1 MHEGGV
7 ISMDSRVR
15 RIGPAVRLG
24 RLGWALA
31 AVAWLA
37 GTALQMGQP
46 QVLPSPAAWAGLL
59 GAALALGAGLWW
71 GGAGRELPMASGSA
85 GDVAASCASG
95 APGAAWLRVLSM
107 VLMVPMLP
115 MALILAG
122 SFGLGW
128 THADLRAA
136 ARLQQALAP
145 ELEGQDLVLTGTV
158 AELPRVSAIGVRFV
172 FEVER
177 AQRVAPPGRPERR
190 VAGSER
196 SESLPG
202 LETKSPAAASDASAP
217 VLQPVV
223 VPGRVSLGWYQGWD
237 ADTAL
242 SRPAAPIMAG
252 DRWRLPV
259 RLKRPHG
266 AVNPHGFD
274 LERWLFEQD
283 LRATGHVRPGAQ
295 RLDAGAA
302 HPLERL
308 RQHWRD
314 AILLRVADP
323 AAAGVL
329 AALAV
334 GDQAAID
341 SEGWELFRIT
351 GVAHLMSISG
361 LHVTMWAWLAA
372 AAVGW
377 AWRRSP
383 SLMLKVPAQ
392 TAALVGG
399 LVLAAAYA
407 AVAGWGVP
415 AQRTVLMLA
424 VVVWLRLSGRH
435 WPGPLV
441 LLASA
446 VVVTLADPWAVGQP
460 GFWLSFF
467 AVGLL
472 MVSDPG
478 SPPGARPVARRWAAG
493 EAAAARF
500 GEPQAA
506 GGPAS
511 APAGGAGPA
520 PAGIA
525 GSVSAGIAGMASAG
539 TADSAST
546 GGAHHYEGGASLAQ
560 RVADQA
566 RAAWRWAWQ
575 EQLSPLLRTQLTAT
589 AGLTP
594 LTLVFF
600 QQVSVVG
607 FIANLVA
614 IPLVTLLV
622 TPLALAGLL
631 LPPLWTVAA
640 WAVQG
645 LTALLEGLAG
655 WPLAV
660 WNAAAAPPWA
670 VACGLLGGALL
681 VMPLPW
687 RLRCLGIPLMLP
699 LLAPYVE
706 RPPQGRFETVVVD
719 VGQGTAVLVRTAG
732 HLLVYDAG
740 PQYTPEADAG
750 QRVLLPLLRARGERA
765 VDLLVLSH
773 RDLDHVGGAASLMK
787 SLPVRQMSSSLEAF
801 HPLRALLPAHQRCDA
816 GQRWAWDGVQFEML
830 HPLPA
835 DHPPPQ
841 TLPARPNALSCV
853 LRVTDAAGRSL
864 LLTGDIEAAQE
875 AALVARAAREPAA
888 TPGAT
893 LQSEVLLVPHHGSR
907 TSSTPAFLDAVAPQ
921 VALVQAAYRSRFGHP
936 APDVVARY
944 EERRI
949 EVVRTD
955 RCGAWS
961 WRSDQAQGRCERQER
976 PRYWRTVP

>member
-1 MHEGGV
+1 LLFG
-7 ISMDSRVR
+7 
-15 RIGPAVRLG
+15 L
-24 RLGWALA
+24 
-31 AVAWLA
+31 
-37 GTALQMGQP
+37 T
-46 QVLPSPAAWAGLL
+46 LL
-59 GAALALGAGLWW
+59 G
-71 GGAGRELPMASGSA
+71 
-85 GDVAASCASG
+85 V
-95 APGAAWLRVLSM
+95 
-107 VLMVPMLP
+107 
-115 MALILAG
+115 
-122 SFGLGW
+122 FGLGW
-128 THADLRAA
+128 CHADLRAQ
-136 ARLQQALAP
+136 ARLQQTLAP

-158 AELPRVSAIGVRFV
+158 AEMPRVGAVGVRFV
-172 FEVER
+172 FEVEAAEWLDKR
-177 AQRVAPPGRPERR
+177 PGAANAARPVNVPP
-190 VAGSER
+190 
-196 SESLPG
+196 
-202 LETKSPAAASDASAP
+202 
-217 VLQPVV
+217 
-223 VPGRVSLGWYQGWD
+223 RVSLGWFQGWD
-237 ADTAL
+237 IDTAL
-242 SRPAAPIMAG
+242 SRPSVPVVAG

-266 AVNPHGFD
+266 AVNPQGFD

-295 RLDAGAA
+295 RLAVAAA

-314 AILLRVADP
+314 AILLHVADP

-334 GDQAAID
+334 GDQASID
-341 SEGWELFRIT
+341 SEGWELFRTT

-383 SLMLKVPAQ
+383 RLMLWWPAQ

-399 LVLAAAYA
+399 LLLAAAYA

-424 VVVWLRLSGRH
+424 VVVVLRLSGRH

-446 VVVTLADPWAVGQP
+446 VAVTLLDPWAVGQP

-467 AVGLL
+467 AVGVL
-472 MVSDPG
+472 MVSDPVG
-478 SPPGARPVARRWAAG
+478 RPAPRGLASG
-493 EAAAARF
+493 EAAAAAF
-500 GEPQAA
+500 GAPGPGSVAVSGSGSGSESVSGPGPGPGPTWRLAPQAA
-506 GGPAS
+506 WRAH
-511 APAGGAGPA
+511 
-520 PAGIA
+520 IA
-525 GSVSAGIAGMASAG
+525 
-539 TADSAST
+539 
-546 GGAHHYEGGASLAQ
+546 
-560 RVADQA
+560 
-566 RAAWRWAWQ
+566 
-575 EQLSPLLRTQLTAT
+575 PLLRTQAIAT

-607 FIANLVA
+607 FLANLVA

-622 TPLALAGLL
+622 TPLALAGLA

-640 WAVQG
+640 WGVKG
-645 LTALLEGLAG
+645 LTALLQHLAA

-670 VACGLLGGALL
+670 MAAGLLGGALL

-687 RLRCLGIPLMLP
+687 RLRLLGLPLMLP
-699 LLAPYVE
+699 LLLPPAD
-706 RPPQGRFETVVVD
+706 RPPPGRFETVVVD

-732 HLLVYDAG
+732 HLLLYDAG

-787 SLPVRQMSSSLEAF
+787 ALPVRQLSSSLEAF
-801 HPLRALLPAHQRCDA
+801 HPLRALLPSHQRCDA
-816 GQRWAWDGVQFEML
+816 GQRWEWDGVRFEML
-830 HPLPA
+830 HPSS
-835 DHPPPQ
+835 DEHPPPGL
-841 TLPARPNALSCV
+841 LPARPNALSCV
-853 LRVTDAAGRSL
+853 LQVTDTAGRSL

-875 AALVARAAREPAA
+875 AALVARSGNK
-888 TPGAT
+888 PGAGRDAVPDT
-893 LQSEVLLVPHHGSR
+893 APARAGAVPPLASEVLLVPHHGSR
-907 TSSTPAFLDAVAPQ
+907 TSSSPDFLEAVAPR

-944 EERRI
+944 EAKGI
-949 EVVRTD
+949 EVLRTD

-961 WRSDQAQGRCERQER
+961 WRSNQAQGRCERQAR
-976 PRYWRTVP
+976 PRYWMTVP

>member
-1 MHEGGV
+1 MP
-7 ISMDSRVR
+7 MDSRNGL
-15 RIGPAVRLG
+15 IGPVGPDARLG

-31 AVAWLA
+31 ALAWLA
-37 GTALQMGQP
+37 GTALQMGQA
-46 QVLPSPAAWAGLL
+46 QVMSPTLAWAGLWS
-59 GAALALGAGLWW
+59 AALAWGAGWW
-71 GGAGRELPMASGSA
+71 WSRAGTTATWSALLPLGL
-85 GDVAASCASG
+85 V
-95 APGAAWLRVLSM
+95 
-107 VLMVPMLP
+107 
-115 MALILAG
+115 LAG

-128 THADLRAA
+128 AHADLRAA
-136 ARLQQALAP
+136 ARLQQMLAP

-177 AQRVAPPGRPERR
+177 AERLPRPERP
-190 VAGSER
+190 AR
-196 SESLPG
+196 SSGTASPV
-202 LETKSPAAASDASAP
+202 SPASPAGPEPQSAVAASGADAPSS
-217 VLQPVV
+217 QPVV
-223 VPGRVSLGWYQGWD
+223 VPERVSLGWYQGWD
-237 ADTAL
+237 AELAL
-242 SRPAAPIMAG
+242 SRPAAPIVAG

-283 LRATGHVRPGAQ
+283 FRATGHVRPGAQ
-295 RLDAGAA
+295 RLETAVA

-341 SEGWELFRIT
+341 GEGWELFRTT

-372 AAVGW
+372 GAVGW

-383 SLMLKVPAQ
+383 RLMLKVPAQ

-424 VVVWLRLSGRH
+424 VVVVLRLWGRR

-472 MVSDPG
+472 MVSDPV
-478 SPPGARPVARRWAAG
+478 SRPPAQGLASLETGAAAFGTPRSLDGRRLAPAG
-493 EAAAARF
+493 EAD
-500 GEPQAA
+500 PSAA
-506 GGPAS
+506 GS
-511 APAGGAGPA
+511 GAVG
-520 PAGIA
+520 
-525 GSVSAGIAGMASAG
+525 
-539 TADSAST
+539 DSARL
-546 GGAHHYEGGASLAQ
+546 GRGAL
-560 RVADQA
+560 V
-566 RAAWRWAWQ
+566 WAWQ
-575 EQLSPLLRTQLTAT
+575 GHLLPLLRTQVTAT

-607 FIANLVA
+607 FLANLVA

-631 LPPLWTVAA
+631 LPPLWTVTA
-640 WAVQG
+640 WGVQG
-645 LTALLEGLAG
+645 LMTLLEVLAG

-670 VACGLLGGALL
+670 VAAGLLGGAVL

-687 RLRCLGIPLMLP
+687 RLRWLGVPLMLP
-699 LLAPYVE
+699 LLAPHVD
-706 RPPQGRFETVVVD
+706 RPPPGRFETVVVD
-719 VGQGTAVLVRTAG
+719 VGQGTSVLVRTAG
-732 HLLVYDAG
+732 HLLLYDAG

-773 RDLDHVGGAASLMK
+773 RDLDHVGGAASLIK
-787 SLPVRQMSSSLEAF
+787 ALPVRQMSSSLEAF

-816 GQRWAWDGVQFEML
+816 GQRWAWDGVQFEIL

-875 AALVARAAREPAA
+875 AALVARLGNAPA
-888 TPGAT
+888 PG
-893 LQSEVLLVPHHGSR
+893 LKSDVLLVPHHGSR
-907 TSSTPAFLDAVAPQ
+907 TSSTPAFLDAVAPR

-961 WRSDQAQGRCERQER
+961 WRSDQLQGRCERAER
-976 PRYWRTVP
+976 PRYWMTVP

>member
-1 MHEGGV
+1 MHTAPAAGTQGRAGTAGLHGG
-7 ISMDSRVR
+7 I
-15 RIGPAVRLG
+15 
-24 RLGWALA
+24 ALA
-31 AVAWLA
+31 LLALAWLA
-37 GTALQMGQP
+37 GTALQMGR
-46 QVLPSPAAWAGLL
+46 AAVHPDATGWAGLAVAGLACGL
-59 GAALALGAGLWW
+59 GALGLRA
-71 GGAGRELPMASGSA
+71 EF
-85 GDVAASCASG
+85 GDG
-95 APGAAWLRVLSM
+95 QQAPRLR
-107 VLMVPMLP
+107 
-115 MALILAG
+115 LILAALQALCATLLL
-122 SFGLGW
+122 LGVFCMGW
-128 THADLRAA
+128 FHAELRAGQ
-136 ARLQQALAP
+136 RLQQALAP

-158 AELPRVSAIGVRFV
+158 AELPRVSALGVRFV
-172 FEVER
+172 FRVESAFMADQR
-177 AQRVAPPGRPERR
+177 QGSAQSGRPVDVPHRL
-190 VAGSER
+190 
-196 SESLPG
+196 SL
-202 LETKSPAAASDASAP
+202 A
-217 VLQPVV
+217 
-223 VPGRVSLGWYQGWD
+223 WFQGWD
-237 ADTAL
+237 IDTVL
-242 SRPAAPIMAG
+242 SRPAVPLAAG

-295 RLDAGAA
+295 RLEAAAA

-372 AAVGW
+372 AGVGW

-383 SLMLKVPAQ
+383 RLMLRLPAQ

-399 LVLAAAYA
+399 FVLAAAYA

-424 VVVWLRLSGRH
+424 VVAVLRLTGRH

-446 VVVTLADPWAVGQP
+446 VAVTLMDPWAVGQP
-460 GFWLSFF
+460 GFWLSFL
-467 AVGLL
+467 AVGML
-472 MVSDPG
+472 MLSDPV
-478 SPPGARPVARRWAAG
+478 SRPPRRGLAAG
-493 EAAAARF
+493 EASAAIF
-500 GEPQAA
+500 G
-506 GGPAS
+506 
-511 APAGGAGPA
+511 APSRGE
-520 PAGIA
+520 
-525 GSVSAGIAGMASAG
+525 VWK
-539 TADSAST
+539 SASRS
-546 GGAHHYEGGASLAQ
+546 AWSLHLA
-560 RVADQA
+560 
-566 RAAWRWAWQ
+566 
-575 EQLSPLLRTQLTAT
+575 PLLRTQAIAT

-607 FIANLVA
+607 FLANLVA
-614 IPLVTLLV
+614 IPLVTLLI
-622 TPLALAGLL
+622 TPLALAGLI
-631 LPPLWTVAA
+631 LPLLWTVAA
-640 WAVQG
+640 WGVQG
-645 LTALLEGLAG
+645 LTALLQAMAG

-660 WNAAAAPPWA
+660 WSAAAAPHWA
-670 VACGLLGGALL
+670 VAAGLLGGALL

-687 RLRCLGIPLMLP
+687 RLRGLGLPLMLP
-699 LLAPYVE
+699 LLAPHVD

-719 VGQGTAVLVRTAG
+719 VGQGTAVLVRTAQ

-750 QRVLLPLLRARGERA
+750 QRVLLPLLRARGEQA
-765 VDLLVLSH
+765 VDHLVLSH
-773 RDLDHVGGAASLMK
+773 RDLDHVGGAASLIK
-787 SLPVRQMSSSLEAF
+787 ALPVRQLSSSLEAF
-801 HPLRALLPAHQRCDA
+801 HPLRAMLPTHQRCDA
-816 GQRWAWDGVQFEML
+816 GQRWRWDGVDFEML
-830 HPLPA
+830 HPA
-835 DHPPPQ
+835 AAEHPPAG

-853 LRVTDAAGRSL
+853 LRVSDASGRSL

-875 AALVARAAREPAA
+875 AALVAREGPDLKSDA
-888 TPGAT
+888 
-893 LQSEVLLVPHHGSR
+893 LLVPHHGSR
-907 TSSTPAFLDAVAPQ
+907 TSSTEVFLQAVAPRW
-921 VALVQAAYRSRFGHP
+921 ALVQAAYRSRFGHP

-944 EERRI
+944 EENGI
-949 EVVRTD
+949 KLLRTD

-961 WRSDQAQGRCERQER
+961 WRSDQPEGRCERQVR
-976 PRYWRTVP
+976 PRYWHTVP

>member
-1 MHEGGV
+1 MHTAPSTGTSGSTV
-7 ISMDSRVR
+7 
-15 RIGPAVRLG
+15 PAGLRDTWG
-24 RLGWALA
+24 LA
-31 AVAWLA
+31 ACIWLALAWLA
-37 GTALQMGQP
+37 GTALQMQQATLPTAP
-46 QVLPSPAAWAGLL
+46 QAWARLA
-59 GAALALGAGLWW
+59 GAALATAVGAWGLG
-71 GGAGRELPMASGSA
+71 GGAGFRGMARSGGSRLLPAFLSGLTLL
-85 GDVAASCASG
+85 GV
-95 APGAAWLRVLSM
+95 
-107 VLMVPMLP
+107 
-115 MALILAG
+115 
-122 SFGLGW
+122 FGLGW
-128 THADLRAA
+128 CHADLRAQ
-136 ARLQQALAP
+136 ARLQQVLAP

-158 AELPRVSAIGVRFV
+158 AEMPRVGAVGVRFV
-172 FEVER
+172 FEVESAEWLDK
-177 AQRVAPPGRPERR
+177 AQALGAADKPDR
-190 VAGSER
+190 
-196 SESLPG
+196 
-202 LETKSPAAASDASAP
+202 LETDLGLASAARAARP
-217 VLQPVV
+217 VK
-223 VPGRVSLGWYQGWD
+223 VPPRVSLGWFQGWD
-237 ADTAL
+237 VDTAL
-242 SRPAAPIMAG
+242 SRPSVPVVAG

-295 RLDAGAA
+295 RLAAAAA

-314 AILLRVADP
+314 AILLHVADP

-334 GDQAAID
+334 GDQASID
-341 SEGWELFRIT
+341 GEGWELFRTT

-383 SLMLKVPAQ
+383 RLMLWWPAQ
-392 TAALVGG
+392 TAALAGG

-424 VVVWLRLSGRH
+424 VVVLLRLSGRH

-441 LLASA
+441 LLAAA
-446 VVVTLADPWAVGQP
+446 VAVTLMDPWAVGQP

-467 AVGLL
+467 AVGML
-472 MVSDPG
+472 MVSDPV
-478 SPPGARPVARRWAAG
+478 SRPPPRGLAAG
-493 EAAAARF
+493 EAGAATF
-500 GEPQAA
+500 G
-506 GGPAS
+506 
-511 APAGGAGPA
+511 APAPMQSW
-520 PAGIA
+520 
-525 GSVSAGIAGMASAG
+525 GS
-539 TADSAST
+539 T
-546 GGAHHYEGGASLAQ
+546 
-560 RVADQA
+560 A
-566 RAAWRWAWQ
+566 RAAWSTHLA
-575 EQLSPLLRTQLTAT
+575 PLLRTQAIAT

-607 FIANLVA
+607 FLANLVA

-622 TPLALAGLL
+622 TPLALAGLIL
-631 LPPLWTVAA
+631 SPLWTVAA
-640 WAVQG
+640 WGVQG
-645 LTALLEGLAG
+645 LTTLLQHLAA

-670 VACGLLGGALL
+670 VAAGLLGGALL

-687 RLRCLGIPLMLP
+687 RLRLLGLPLMLP
-699 LLAPYVE
+699 LLAPQVD
-706 RPPQGRFETVVVD
+706 RPPPGRFETVVVD

-732 HLLVYDAG
+732 HLLLYDAG

-787 SLPVRQMSSSLEAF
+787 ALPVRQLSSSLEAF

-816 GQRWAWDGVQFEML
+816 GQRWEWDGVRFEML
-830 HPLPA
+830 HPSA
-835 DHPPPQ
+835 DEHPPPGL
-841 TLPARPNALSCV
+841 LPARPNALSCV
-853 LRVTDAAGRSL
+853 LRVSDAAGRSL
-864 LLTGDIEAAQE
+864 LLTGDIEVAQE
-875 AALVARAAREPAA
+875 AALVARAGARSGAGSGAGWGEVSDPAPA
-888 TPGAT
+888 GAGSVSP
-893 LQSEVLLVPHHGSR
+893 LASEVLLVPHHGSR
-907 TSSTPAFLDAVAPQ
+907 TSSSPAFLEAVAPR
-921 VALVQAAYRSRFGHP
+921 VALVQAAYRSRYGHP

-944 EERRI
+944 EARGI
-949 EVVRTD
+949 EVLRTD

-961 WRSDQAQGRCERQER
+961 WRSDQDQGRCERQTR

>member
-1 MHEGGV
+1 MHTAPSAGTAGLASTAGLRVGGSV
-7 ISMDSRVR
+7 
-15 RIGPAVRLG
+15 A
-24 RLGWALA
+24 WTALLA
-31 AVAWLA
+31 LAWLA
-37 GTALQMGQP
+37 GTALQMQ
-46 QVLPSPAAWAGLL
+46 QATLPSGPQAWAGLA
-59 GAALALGAGLWW
+59 GAALASGVGAWALRAVGGMRHPPALLSRLRPAFLAGLTLL
-71 GGAGRELPMASGSA
+71 G
-85 GDVAASCASG
+85 V
-95 APGAAWLRVLSM
+95 
-107 VLMVPMLP
+107 
-115 MALILAG
+115 
-122 SFGLGW
+122 FGLGW
-128 THADLRAA
+128 FHADLRAQ

-158 AELPRVSAIGVRFV
+158 AELPRVSAVGVRFV
-172 FEVER
+172 FEVET
-177 AQRVAPPGRPERR
+177 AEWLDKRP
-190 VAGSER
+190 
-196 SESLPG
+196 
-202 LETKSPAAASDASAP
+202 ASANAARP
-217 VLQPVV
+217 VN
-223 VPGRVSLGWYQGWD
+223 VPQRVSLGWFQGWD
-237 ADTAL
+237 VDTVL
-242 SRPAAPIMAG
+242 SRPSTPLVAG

-295 RLDAGAA
+295 RLQPAAG

-341 SEGWELFRIT
+341 GEGWELFRTT

-372 AAVGW
+372 AGVGW

-383 SLMLKVPAQ
+383 RLMLWMPAQ

-424 VVVWLRLSGRH
+424 VVVVLRLAGRH

-446 VVVTLADPWAVGQP
+446 VAVTFMDPWAVGQP

-467 AVGLL
+467 AVAML
-472 MVSDPG
+472 MASDPA
-478 SPPGARPVARRWAAG
+478 SRPPPRGLSAG
-493 EAAAARF
+493 EASAATF
-500 GEPQAA
+500 GTP
-506 GGPAS
+506 
-511 APAGGAGPA
+511 
-520 PAGIA
+520 
-525 GSVSAGIAGMASAG
+525 
-539 TADSAST
+539 
-546 GGAHHYEGGASLAQ
+546 AQ
-560 RVADQA
+560 RQSWSSTV
-566 RAAWRWAWQ
+566 RAAWSAH
-575 EQLSPLLRTQLTAT
+575 LAPLLRTQAIAT

-600 QQVSVVG
+600 QQVSIVG
-607 FIANLVA
+607 FLANLVA
-614 IPLVTLLV
+614 IPLVTLLI
-622 TPLALAGLL
+622 TPLALAGLI

-640 WAVQG
+640 WGVQG
-645 LTALLEGLAG
+645 LTALLQGMAA
-655 WPLAV
+655 WPLAM

-670 VACGLLGGALL
+670 VAAGLLGGALL
-681 VMPLPW
+681 VLPLPW
-687 RLRCLGIPLMLP
+687 RLRVLGLPLVLP
-699 LLAPYVE
+699 LLLPQVD
-706 RPPQGRFETVVVD
+706 RPSPGRFETVVVD

-732 HLLVYDAG
+732 HLLLYDAG

-787 SLPVRQMSSSLEAF
+787 ALPVRQLSSSLETF
-801 HPLRALLPAHQRCDA
+801 HPLRAMLPDHQRCDA
-816 GQRWAWDGVQFEML
+816 GQRWDWDGVRFEML
-830 HPLPA
+830 HPLSA
-835 DHPPPQ
+835 EHPPPGH
-841 TLPARPNALSCV
+841 LPARPNVLSCV
-853 LRVTDAAGRSL
+853 LRVSDAAGRSL

-875 AALVARAAREPAA
+875 AALVARAAAGPDPA
-888 TPGAT
+888 
-893 LQSEVLLVPHHGSR
+893 LQSPVLKSEVLLVPHHGSR
-907 TSSTPAFLDAVAPQ
+907 TSSTPAFLEAVAPR

-944 EERRI
+944 EARGI
-949 EVVRTD
+949 EVLRTD

-961 WRSDQAQGRCERQER
+961 WRSDEAQGRCERAER
-976 PRYWRTVP
+976 PRYWMTRP

>member
-1 MHEGGV
+1 MHTAPSAGTAGRAGTAGLRVGG
-7 ISMDSRVR
+7 
-15 RIGPAVRLG
+15 
-24 RLGWALA
+24 ALA
-31 AVAWLA
+31 WMALLALAWLA
-37 GTALQMGQP
+37 GTAMQMQ
-46 QVLPSPAAWAGLL
+46 QATLPSGPQAWAGLA
-59 GAALALGAGLWW
+59 GAALAAGVGAWGLTVLGAL
-71 GGAGRELPMASGSA
+71 RRSPERLSRLLPAF
-85 GDVAASCASG
+85 
-95 APGAAWLRVLSM
+95 
-107 VLMVPMLP
+107 
-115 MALILAG
+115 LAG
-122 SFGLGW
+122 LTILGIFGLGW
-128 THADLRAA
+128 FHADLRAQ
-136 ARLQQALAP
+136 ARLQQVLAP

-158 AELPRVSAIGVRFV
+158 AELPRVSAVGVRFV
-172 FEVER
+172 FEVETAEWLDKPDSR
-177 AQRVAPPGRPERR
+177 PRQTTPTNTPARQGPG
-190 VAGSER
+190 G
-196 SESLPG
+196 
-202 LETKSPAAASDASAP
+202 P
-217 VLQPVV
+217 VK
-223 VPGRVSLGWYQGWD
+223 VPQRVSLGWFQGWD
-237 ADTAL
+237 VDTAL
-242 SRPAAPIMAG
+242 SRPSVPVVAG

-266 AVNPHGFD
+266 VVNPHGFD

-295 RLDAGAA
+295 RLAVAVA

-341 SEGWELFRIT
+341 GEGWELFRTT

-372 AAVGW
+372 AGVGW

-383 SLMLKVPAQ
+383 RLMLWWPAQ

-399 LVLAAAYA
+399 LLLAAAYA

-424 VVVWLRLSGRH
+424 VVVLLRLSGRH

-446 VVVTLADPWAVGQP
+446 VVVTLMDPWAVGQP

-467 AVGLL
+467 AVGML
-472 MVSDPG
+472 MVSDPV
-478 SPPGARPVARRWAAG
+478 SRLPPRGLAAG
-493 EAAAARF
+493 EAGAATF
-500 GEPQAA
+500 G
-506 GGPAS
+506 
-511 APAGGAGPA
+511 APAQMQSW
-520 PAGIA
+520 
-525 GSVSAGIAGMASAG
+525 GS
-539 TADSAST
+539 T
-546 GGAHHYEGGASLAQ
+546 
-560 RVADQA
+560 A
-566 RAAWRWAWQ
+566 RAAWSTHLA
-575 EQLSPLLRTQLTAT
+575 PLLRTQAIAT

-607 FIANLVA
+607 FLANLVA
-614 IPLVTLLV
+614 IPLVTLLI
-622 TPLALAGLL
+622 TPLALAGLI

-640 WAVQG
+640 WGVQG
-645 LTALLEGLAG
+645 LTALLHHLAA

-670 VACGLLGGALL
+670 VGAGLLGGALL

-687 RLRCLGIPLMLP
+687 RLRLLGLPLMLP
-699 LLAPYVE
+699 LLLPPVD
-706 RPPQGRFETVVVD
+706 RPPPGRFETVVVD

-732 HLLVYDAG
+732 HLLLYDAG

-750 QRVLLPLLRARGERA
+750 QRVLLPLLRARGELA

-773 RDLDHVGGAASLMK
+773 RDLDHVGGAASLIK
-787 SLPVRQMSSSLEAF
+787 ALPVRQLSSSLEAF
-801 HPLRALLPAHQRCDA
+801 HPLRSLLPAHQRCDA
-816 GQRWAWDGVQFEML
+816 GQRWDWDGVRFEML
-830 HPLPA
+830 HPLP
-835 DHPPPQ
+835 DEHPPPGL
-841 TLPARPNALSCV
+841 LPARPNALSCV
-853 LRVTDAAGRSL
+853 LKVSDAYGRSL

-875 AALVARAAREPAA
+875 AALVARAGPR
-888 TPGAT
+888 PGAGWGEVSDAAPAGVRT
-893 LQSEVLLVPHHGSR
+893 VSPLASEVLLVPHHGSR
-907 TSSTPAFLDAVAPQ
+907 TSSSPGFLEAVAPR

-944 EERRI
+944 EERGI
-949 EVVRTD
+949 EVLRTD

-961 WRSDQAQGRCERQER
+961 WRSDQDQGRCERQTR
-976 PRYWRTVP
+976 PRYWMTVP

>member
-1 MHEGGV
+1 MHTGEVAPRSGWSGRTGGV
-7 ISMDSRVR
+7 LM
-15 RIGPAVRLG
+15 
-24 RLGWALA
+24 AL
-31 AVAWLA
+31 AWLA
-37 GTALQMGQP
+37 GTALQMGQA
-46 QVLPSPAAWAGLL
+46 QALPAPTAWALL
-59 GAALALGAGLWW
+59 ACAALAAAAGLW
-71 GGAGRELPMASGSA
+71 ALHLLASPQLPRWAFQESSVPGF
-85 GDVAASCASG
+85 
-95 APGAAWLRVLSM
+95 GAATWTLTPCLT
-107 VLMVPMLP
+107 LL
-115 MALILAG
+115 LAG
-122 SFGLGW
+122 LFGLGW
-128 THADLRAA
+128 CHADLRAS
-136 ARLQQALAP
+136 ARLQQALEPA
-145 ELEGQDLVLTGTV
+145 LEGQDLVLTGTV
-158 AELPRVSAIGVRFV
+158 ASLPRVSALGVRFV

-177 AQRVAPPGRPERR
+177 AERAERAEWAAPDGRAVAVPP
-190 VAGSER
+190 
-196 SESLPG
+196 
-202 LETKSPAAASDASAP
+202 
-217 VLQPVV
+217 
-223 VPGRVSLGWYQGWD
+223 RVSLGWFQGWD
-237 ADTAL
+237 AESVL
-242 SRPAAPIMAG
+242 SRPAVPLVAG

-295 RLDAGAA
+295 RLQAAVA

-308 RQHWRD
+308 RQRWRD

-341 SEGWELFRIT
+341 GEGWELFRTT

-372 AAVGW
+372 GVVGW

-383 SLMLKVPAQ
+383 GLMLRLPAQ
-392 TAALVGG
+392 TAALLGG
-399 LVLAAAYA
+399 LVLATAYA

-424 VVVWLRLSGRH
+424 VVVGLRLAGRR
-435 WPGPLV
+435 WPGLLV
-441 LLASA
+441 LLAA
-446 VVVTLADPWAVGQP
+446 TVVVTLADPWAVGQP

-467 AVGLL
+467 AVGML
-472 MVSDPG
+472 MLSDPV
-478 SPPGARPVARRWAAG
+478 SRPAPQGLAAG
-493 EAAAARF
+493 EAGAAVF
-500 GEPQAA
+500 GAPAEPGGRGGAHAERDGPGMAA
-506 GGPAS
+506 GGGRS
-511 APAGGAGPA
+511 GL
-520 PAGIA
+520 
-525 GSVSAGIAGMASAG
+525 S
-539 TADSAST
+539 
-546 GGAHHYEGGASLAQ
+546 H
-560 RVADQA
+560 
-566 RAAWRWAWQ
+566 AWQ
-575 EQLSPLLRTQLTAT
+575 VHLAPLLRTQAIAT

-607 FIANLVA
+607 VLANLVA

-640 WAVQG
+640 WGVQG
-645 LTALLEGLAG
+645 LTAGLEVLAG

-660 WNAAAAPPWA
+660 WNAAVAPHWAAA
-670 VACGLLGGALL
+670 AGLLGGAVL

-687 RLRCLGIPLMLP
+687 RLRWLGLPLMLP
-699 LLAPYVE
+699 LLAPPVE

-719 VGQGTAVLVRTAG
+719 VGQGTAVLVRTAR
-732 HLLVYDAG
+732 HLLLYDAG

-773 RDLDHVGGAASLMK
+773 RDLDHVGGAASLIK
-787 SLPVRQMSSSLEAF
+787 ALPVRQIASSLEAF
-801 HPLRALLPAHQRCDA
+801 HPLRAMLPGHQRCDA

-830 HPLPA
+830 HPLQD

-841 TLPARPNALSCV
+841 TLPLRPNVLSCV

-875 AALVARAAREPAA
+875 AALVARAGS
-888 TPGAT
+888 TSGAS
-893 LQSEVLLVPHHGSR
+893 LKSEVLLVPHHGSR
-907 TSSTPAFLDAVAPQ
+907 TSSTPAFLDAVAPR
-921 VALVQAAYRSRFGHP
+921 VALVQAAYRSRYGHP

-944 EERRI
+944 DERRI

-961 WRSDQAQGRCERQER
+961 WRSDQAQARCERQER
-976 PRYWRTVP
+976 PRYWHTVP

>member
-1 MHEGGV
+1 MHTGGQASRFGRSGHLGGV
-7 ISMDSRVR
+7 
-15 RIGPAVRLG
+15 GL
-24 RLGWALA
+24 AL
-31 AVAWLA
+31 AWLA
-37 GTALQMGQP
+37 GTAWQLQQG
-46 QVLPSPAAWAGLL
+46 QVLPSTHAWALLL
-59 GAALALGAGLWW
+59 GASVVTLLGAWSRGL
-71 GGAGRELPMASGSA
+71 GRFTDPRRPADGLHLRE
-85 GDVAASCASG
+85 SG
-95 APGAAWLRVLSM
+95 AWASVL
-107 VLMVPMLP
+107 L
-115 MALILAG
+115 LAG
-122 SFGLGW
+122 LFCLGW
-128 THADLRAA
+128 ASTDLRAS
-136 ARLQQALAP
+136 ARLQQALEPA
-145 ELEGQDLVLTGTV
+145 LEGQDLVLTGTV
-158 AELPRVSAIGVRFV
+158 ASLPRTSAVGVRFV
-172 FEVER
+172 FEVESAHR
-177 AQRVAPPGRPERR
+177 ATPE
-190 VAGSER
+190 G
-196 SESLPG
+196 
-202 LETKSPAAASDASAP
+202 
-217 VLQPVV
+217 QPVN
-223 VPGRVSLGWYQGWD
+223 VPPHISLGWFQGWD
-237 ADTAL
+237 VDSAL
-242 SRPAAPIMAG
+242 SRPSVPMMAG

-295 RLDAGAA
+295 RLDVAVA

-341 SEGWELFRIT
+341 GEGWELFRTT

-383 SLMLKVPAQ
+383 RLMLWWPAQ
-392 TAALVGG
+392 SAALLGG
-399 LVLAAAYA
+399 LVLATGYA

-424 VVVWLRLSGRH
+424 VVVGLRLAGRH
-435 WPGPLV
+435 WPGPVV

-446 VVVTLADPWAVGQP
+446 VVVTLADPWALGQP

-472 MVSDPG
+472 MVSDPV
-478 SPPGARPVARRWAAG
+478 SQRPARGLAAG
-493 EAAAARF
+493 EASAAAF
-500 GEPQAA
+500 GATVPP
-506 GGPAS
+506 GGWAS
-511 APAGGAGPA
+511 A
-520 PAGIA
+520 
-525 GSVSAGIAGMASAG
+525 S
-539 TADSAST
+539 ADSAGPSAAAPS
-546 GGAHHYEGGASLAQ
+546 GAPAS
-560 RVADQA
+560 VAWA
-566 RAAWRWAWQ
+566 RAALMQAWHG
-575 EQLSPLLRTQLTAT
+575 QLAPLLRTQAIAT

-607 FIANLVA
+607 FLANLVA

-640 WAVQG
+640 WGVQG
-645 LTALLEGLAG
+645 LTAMLAELAG

-660 WNAAAAPPWA
+660 WNAAVAPPWA
-670 VACGLLGGALL
+670 VAAGLLGGAVL

-687 RLRCLGIPLMLP
+687 RLRLLGVPLMLP
-699 LLAPYVE
+699 LMVPQVE
-706 RPPQGRFETVVVD
+706 RPSQGRFETVVVD
-719 VGQGTAVLVRTAG
+719 VGQGTAVLVRTAD
-732 HLLVYDAG
+732 HLLLYDAG

-773 RDLDHVGGAASLMK
+773 RDLDHVGGAASLIK

-801 HPLRALLPAHQRCDA
+801 HPLRAMLPTHQRCVA
-816 GQRWAWDGVQFEML
+816 GQRWVWDGVQFEML
-830 HPLPA
+830 HPLQA
-835 DHPPPQ
+835 DHPPAQ
-841 TLPARPNALSCV
+841 TLPLRPNVLSCV
-853 LRVTDAAGRSL
+853 LRVIDAAGRSL

-875 AALVARAAREPAA
+875 AALVARQERG
-888 TPGAT
+888 PGPS
-893 LQSEVLLVPHHGSR
+893 LKSDVLLVPHHGSR
-907 TSSTPAFLDAVAPQ
+907 TSSTPAFLEAVAPR
-921 VALVQAAYRSRFGHP
+921 VALVQAAYRSRYGHP

-944 EERRI
+944 DERRI
-949 EVVRTD
+949 ELVRTD

-961 WRSDQAQGRCERQER
+961 WRSDQAQGRCERAER
-976 PRYWRTVP
+976 HRYWMTVP

>member
-1 MHEGGV
+1 MHTAPSAGTAGLASTAGLRVGGSV
-7 ISMDSRVR
+7 
-15 RIGPAVRLG
+15 A
-24 RLGWALA
+24 WTALLA
-31 AVAWLA
+31 LAWLA
-37 GTALQMGQP
+37 GTALQMQ
-46 QVLPSPAAWAGLL
+46 QATLPSGPQAWAGLA
-59 GAALALGAGLWW
+59 GAALASGVGAWALRAVGGMRHPPALLSRLRPAFLAGLTLL
-71 GGAGRELPMASGSA
+71 G
-85 GDVAASCASG
+85 
-95 APGAAWLRVLSM
+95 
-107 VLMVPMLP
+107 
-115 MALILAG
+115 I
-122 SFGLGW
+122 FGLGW
-128 THADLRAA
+128 FHADLRAQ

-158 AELPRVSAIGVRFV
+158 AELPRVSAVGVRFV
-172 FEVER
+172 FEVETAEWLDKR
-177 AQRVAPPGRPERR
+177 PGSANAARP
-190 VAGSER
+190 VN
-196 SESLPG
+196 
-202 LETKSPAAASDASAP
+202 
-217 VLQPVV
+217 
-223 VPGRVSLGWYQGWD
+223 VPQRVSLGWFQGWD
-237 ADTAL
+237 VDTVL
-242 SRPAAPIMAG
+242 SRPSTPLVAG

-266 AVNPHGFD
+266 ALNPHGFD

-295 RLDAGAA
+295 RLQPAAA

-341 SEGWELFRIT
+341 GEGWELFRTT

-372 AAVGW
+372 AGVGW

-383 SLMLKVPAQ
+383 RLMLWMPAQ

-424 VVVWLRLSGRH
+424 VVVVLRLAGRH

-446 VVVTLADPWAVGQP
+446 VAVTFMDPWAVSQP

-467 AVGLL
+467 AVAML
-472 MVSDPG
+472 MASDPA
-478 SPPGARPVARRWAAG
+478 SRPPPRGLAAG
-493 EAAAARF
+493 EASAATF
-500 GEPQAA
+500 GTP
-506 GGPAS
+506 
-511 APAGGAGPA
+511 
-520 PAGIA
+520 
-525 GSVSAGIAGMASAG
+525 
-539 TADSAST
+539 
-546 GGAHHYEGGASLAQ
+546 AQ
-560 RVADQA
+560 RQSWSSTV
-566 RAAWRWAWQ
+566 RAAWSAH
-575 EQLSPLLRTQLTAT
+575 LAPLLRTQAIAT

-600 QQVSVVG
+600 QQVSIVG
-607 FIANLVA
+607 FLANLVA
-614 IPLVTLLV
+614 IPLVTLLI
-622 TPLALAGLL
+622 TPLALAGLI

-640 WAVQG
+640 WGVQG
-645 LTALLEGLAG
+645 LTALLQGMAA
-655 WPLAV
+655 WPLAM

-670 VACGLLGGALL
+670 VAAGLLGGALL

-687 RLRCLGIPLMLP
+687 RLRVLGLPLVLP
-699 LLAPYVE
+699 LLLPQVD
-706 RPPQGRFETVVVD
+706 RPPPGRFETVVVD

-732 HLLVYDAG
+732 HLLLYDAG

-787 SLPVRQMSSSLEAF
+787 ALPVRQLSSSLETF
-801 HPLRALLPAHQRCDA
+801 HPLRAMLPDHQRCDA
-816 GQRWAWDGVQFEML
+816 GQRWDWDGVRFEML
-830 HPLPA
+830 HPLSA
-835 DHPPPQ
+835 EHPPPGL
-841 TLPARPNALSCV
+841 LPARPNALSCV
-853 LRVTDAAGRSL
+853 LRVSDAEGRSL

-875 AALVARAAREPAA
+875 AALVARAAAGPDPA
-888 TPGAT
+888 
-893 LQSEVLLVPHHGSR
+893 LQSPVLKSEVLLVPHHGSR
-907 TSSTPAFLDAVAPQ
+907 TSSTPAFLEAVAPR

-944 EERRI
+944 EARGI
-949 EVVRTD
+949 EVLRTD

-961 WRSDQAQGRCERQER
+961 WRSDEAQGRCERAER
-976 PRYWRTVP
+976 PRYWMTRP

>member
-1 MHEGGV
+1 MHAGGV
-7 ISMDSRVR
+7 MPMDSRNG
-15 RIGPAVRLG
+15 RIRPAVRLG

-31 AVAWLA
+31 GLAWLS
-37 GTALQMGQP
+37 GTALQMGQA
-46 QVLPSPAAWAGLL
+46 QVLPSTLAWAGLWS
-59 GAALALGAGLWW
+59 AALAVGAGWWW
-71 GGAGRELPMASGSA
+71 GRVGTVAPLSMGAAGDAASPPEAGPASATWSVLLPMG
-85 GDVAASCASG
+85 
-95 APGAAWLRVLSM
+95 LVL
-107 VLMVPMLP
+107 V
-115 MALILAG
+115 G

-128 THADLRAA
+128 AHADLRAA

-172 FEVER
+172 LEVEG
-177 AQRVAPPGRPERR
+177 AQRLSRPERP
-190 VAGSER
+190 SR
-196 SESLPG
+196 SVSPPAPAS
-202 LETKSPAAASDASAP
+202 KSSAAAFEADVP
-217 VLQPVV
+217 VCQPVV
-223 VPGRVSLGWYQGWD
+223 VPKRVSLGWYQGWD
-237 ADTAL
+237 ADLAL
-242 SRPAAPIMAG
+242 SRPAAPIVAG

-295 RLDAGAA
+295 RLEVAVA

-341 SEGWELFRIT
+341 GEGWELFRST

-372 AAVGW
+372 GAVGW

-383 SLMLKVPAQ
+383 GLMLKLPAQ

-399 LVLAAAYA
+399 VVLAAAYA

-424 VVVWLRLSGRH
+424 VVVVLRLWGRR

-441 LLASA
+441 LLAAA
-446 VVVTLADPWAVGQP
+446 VAVTWVDPWAVGQP

-472 MVSDPG
+472 MVSDPA
-478 SPPGARPVARRWAAG
+478 SRPASRSWAAG
-493 EAAAARF
+493 EAGAAAF
-500 GEPQAA
+500 GAM
-506 GGPAS
+506 AS
-511 APAGGAGPA
+511 PRSKGPA
-520 PAGIA
+520 PLGEADGSAA
-525 GSVSAGIAGMASAG
+525 GS
-539 TADSAST
+539 
-546 GGAHHYEGGASLAQ
+546 GGAPNAVGVG
-560 RVADQA
+560 
-566 RAAWRWAWQ
+566 RAALARVWQ
-575 EQLSPLLRTQLTAT
+575 EQVAPLLRTQVTAT

-607 FIANLVA
+607 FLANLVA

-645 LTALLEGLAG
+645 LTALLDVLAG

-670 VACGLLGGALL
+670 VAAGLLGGAVL

-687 RLRCLGIPLMLP
+687 RLRWLGIPLMLP
-699 LLAPYVE
+699 LLAPHVD
-706 RPPQGRFETVVVD
+706 RPPPGRFETVVVD
-719 VGQGTAVLVRTAG
+719 VGQGTAVLVRTANY
-732 HLLVYDAG
+732 LLVYDAG

-765 VDLLVLSH
+765 VDHLVLSH
-773 RDLDHVGGAASLMK
+773 RDLDHVGGAASLIK
-787 SLPVRQMSSSLEAF
+787 AVPVRQMSSSLETF
-801 HPLRALLPAHQRCDA
+801 HPLRAMLPAHQRCDA
-816 GQRWAWDGVQFEML
+816 GQRWHWDGVDFEML
-830 HPLPA
+830 HPSA
-835 DHPPPQ
+835 SEHPPAG

-853 LRVTDAAGRSL
+853 LRVRDAAGRSL

-875 AALVARAAREPAA
+875 AALVAREGAVQQMAQHRAQQGAAPQVAA
-888 TPGAT
+888 DTGASS
-893 LQSEVLLVPHHGSR
+893 LLKSDVLLVPHHGSR
-907 TSSTPAFLDAVAPQ
+907 TSSTEAFIEAVAPRF
-921 VALVQAAYRSRFGHP
+921 ALVQAAYRSRFGHP

-944 EERRI
+944 EARAI
-949 EVVRTD
+949 PVVRTD
-955 RCGAWS
+955 RCGAWT

-976 PRYWRTVP
+976 PRYWHTVP